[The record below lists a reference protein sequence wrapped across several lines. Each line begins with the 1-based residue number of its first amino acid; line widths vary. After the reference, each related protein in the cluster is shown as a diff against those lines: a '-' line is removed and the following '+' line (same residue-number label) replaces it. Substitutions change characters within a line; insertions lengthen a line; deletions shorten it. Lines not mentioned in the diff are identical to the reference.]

1 MIQPMRTGTSHTI
14 RVPLSPLTPP
24 ITTLTP
30 LALRMKETG
39 ATSTDVH
46 VAATAAYDEAIDKG
60 YISHQSLLLLPLT
73 PQINTI
79 SALAHR
85 MAAARK
91 GYEDKKGAHDPLSYG
106 PYLQQAQDA
115 YDAAYA
121 EGYISRHTR
130 ASFPIDSSNQHHD
143 PTCSQEARNRGH

>member
-1 MIQPMRTGTSHTI
+1 
-14 RVPLSPLTPP
+14 LTPP
-24 ITTLTP
+24 ITNLTP
-30 LALRMKETG
+30 LALRSQETG

-46 VAATAAYDEAIDKG
+46 VYATAAYDEAIAKG

-85 MAAARK
+85 MAAPRQ
-91 GYEDKKGAHDPLSYG
+91 GYEDEEGDNNPLSYG

-115 YDAAYA
+115 YNAAHA
-121 EGYISRHTR
+121 KGYISHHTR
-130 ASFPIDSSNQHHD
+130 ASFSLDSTNQHHD
-143 PTCSQEARNRGH
+143 PTCSQDARNRGH